1 MQTPRPRP
9 GRPPP
14 GPEGGDAARAAAGL
28 DTPPHPTPP
37 PRRGSRRHRAWR
49 APQEGWHRGGQEG
62 VGGGR

>member
-14 GPEGGDAARAAAGL
+14 GPEGGDAAGAAAGL
-28 DTPPHPTPP
+28 DTPPL
-37 PRRGSRRHRAWR
+37 RRGSRRHRAWR
-49 APQEGWHRGGQEG
+49 APQGGWHRGAQEG